1 MKVVADEGV
10 DRPIVVRLRQ
20 DGHEVDYIAEMD
32 SGIDDDRV
40 LGHAN
45 QRHALLITADKDFG
59 ELVFRQGRLNAGIVL
74 LRLAGVPPTQK
85 AEIVSDALAAHG
97 NEMRSGFSVIT
108 NKMLRIRPNRRA
120 TS

>member
-1 MKVVADEGV
+1 VKVVADEGV
-10 DRPIVVRLRQ
+10 DRPIVARLRQ

-40 LGHAN
+40 LSHAN

-59 ELVFRQGRLNAGIVL
+59 ELVFMQGKLNTGIVL

-85 AEIVSDALAAHG
+85 AKIVSEAVAAHG
-97 NEMRSGFSVIT
+97 SEMRAAFSVIT
-108 NKMLRIRPNRRA
+108 DKMLRIRPNR
-120 TS
+120 TTT